1 MKKSN
6 PHKLTIEKIEN
17 GFLLTWDEQLDD
29 AFIKEC
35 KEAIAED
42 DEEDLEDRSDINYEI
57 ADLEAEGWEVFYE
70 VDNFGQVEVLL
81 FRKK

>member
-17 GFLLTWDEQLDD
+17 GFLLSWDEQLDD

-35 KEAIAED
+35 KEAITED
-42 DEEDLEDRSDINYEI
+42 DEEKEIIALLYQVAEHFGIYNSKHNERNLVIEYKKNDI
-57 ADLEAEGWEVFYE
+57 
-70 VDNFGQVEVLL
+70 
-81 FRKK
+81 K